1 MANRHNV
8 AFLSVA
14 SGVCR
19 VRSPHPTLA
28 PDMPAPRTPTYANTV
43 PVMERHRFDAGSL
56 DRYLHA
62 HLDNY
67 RGGLE
72 AGQFDP
78 GHSNPTFF
86 VSAERQGGK
95 RQDFVLRKKPPGKL
109 VASAP
114 QVDREFRVI
123 SALAR
128 TDVPV
133 APARLLCADDSGICQ
148 MFYLIDAV
156 PGRILTAAA
165 MPGQTPQHPAA
176 IFDSRDD
183 VLARRHTVEP
193 T

>member
-72 AGQFDP
+72 VRQFDS

-86 VSAERQGGK
+86 VSAEMQGGK
-95 RQDFVLRKKPPGKL
+95 RQDFVLRKKPPGTL
-109 VASAP
+109 VASPHQADP
-114 QVDREFRVI
+114 EFRVI
-123 SALAR
+123 SALAQP
-128 TDVPV
+128 DVPV
-133 APARLLCADDSGICQ
+133 PPPRLLCADAPPIGQ
-148 MFYLIDAV
+148 MLSLLD
-156 PGRILTAAA
+156 PGPR
-165 MPGQTPQHPAA
+165 
-176 IFDSRDD
+176 
-183 VLARRHTVEP
+183 
-193 T
+193 